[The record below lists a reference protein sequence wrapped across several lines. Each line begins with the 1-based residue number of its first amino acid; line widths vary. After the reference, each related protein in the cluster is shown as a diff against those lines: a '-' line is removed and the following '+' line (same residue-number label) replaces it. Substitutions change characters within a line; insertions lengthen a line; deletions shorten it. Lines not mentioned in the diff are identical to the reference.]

1 MLKISWNLL
10 ELYIEQYVQTT
21 KQGMKN
27 EKKMGKKRTR
37 NTDWDK
43 LLMSTWTRNFEYI
56 ILFILKIVL

>member
-27 EKKMGKKRTR
+27 EKKWGKKGLETQ
-37 NTDWDK
+37 TGI
-43 LLMSTWTRNFEYI
+43 NF
-56 ILFILKIVL
+56 